1 VKSLRTCD
9 PDNFEYL
16 SERAFVGLENVGSK
30 LMKASNVLDKTI
42 QLLIETYPDVA
53 ILANTL
59 PMMKGQHPYWQ
70 IKQAGDLYKYIYS
83 RHIVL
88 THQLSS
94 KLTTS
99 ED

>member
-1 VKSLRTCD
+1 MKPLSTRDL
-9 PDNFEYL
+9 DNVEYL
-16 SERAFVGLENVGSK
+16 GERAFVGLENVGSK
-30 LMKASNVLDKTI
+30 LMKASNALDKTI
-42 QLLIETYPDVA
+42 QVLIETYPDVA

-94 KLTTS
+94 KLITS
-99 ED
+99 KD